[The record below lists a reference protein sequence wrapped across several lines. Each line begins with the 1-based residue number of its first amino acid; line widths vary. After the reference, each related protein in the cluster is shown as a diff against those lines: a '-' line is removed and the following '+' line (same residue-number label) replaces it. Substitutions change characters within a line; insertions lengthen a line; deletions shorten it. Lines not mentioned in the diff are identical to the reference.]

1 MYAIGSSAHV
11 LPDEWSFLHLSK
23 TRRLHF
29 RGQLNRYPEPLP
41 CLGDILRLGQLHVP
55 NQRGAK
61 FSSSPVH
68 LWWLLGTQRSRR
80 CFRLLIAENFA
91 TGAGCYL
98 QDGEIATQAGPN
110 SKETTFRIDHAGG
123 KTVCIPP
130 QSMGG
135 RNTMADLLDGANLTW
150 TYYSS
155 AYSSA
160 GQDKGGSLWTAPNA
174 LQAIC
179 VPDANFQNCTGTEWK
194 NHVVINPPQVLSD
207 LGTNGGTCDLKNVS
221 WVIPTGPNS
230 DHPGGSSTG
239 GPNWVASIVNALGES
254 RCTDTINGQSFTYW
268 QDTAVVITW
277 DDWGGFYDH
286 ERPTILASP
295 EGSYQLGFRV
305 PMIFVSAYTPAKY
318 INNARHDFGSVLRF
332 IEHNFDLG
340 EGVLGFADKRATNNL
355 ASFYNLRRSPRT
367 FISIPTSKTVTD
379 FINDKTPPQDVDEE

>member
-1 MYAIGSSAHV
+1 
-11 LPDEWSFLHLSK
+11 
-23 TRRLHF
+23 
-29 RGQLNRYPEPLP
+29 
-41 CLGDILRLGQLHVP
+41 
-55 NQRGAK
+55 
-61 FSSSPVH
+61 
-68 LWWLLGTQRSRR
+68 
-80 CFRLLIAENFA
+80 
-91 TGAGCYL
+91 
-98 QDGEIATQAGPN
+98 
-110 SKETTFRIDHAGG
+110 
-123 KTVCIPP
+123 
-130 QSMGG
+130 
-135 RNTMADLLDGANLTW
+135 MADLLDGANLTW

-239 GPNWVASIVNALGES
+239 GPDWVASIVNALGES

-286 ERPTILASP
+286 EPPAILATLVQ
-295 EGSYQLGFRV
+295 GAQHILG
-305 PMIFVSAYTPAKY
+305 P
-318 INNARHDFGSVLRF
+318 FG
-332 IEHNFDLG
+332 IDC
-340 EGVLGFADKRATNNL
+340 D
-355 ASFYNLRRSPRT
+355 LRRWGLKLAERGGRNAKKQAIIATARKLAVLLHHLWVSGEVYEPLHDSRRL
-367 FISIPTSKTVTD
+367 TVAAAA
-379 FINDKTPPQDVDEE
+379 